1 VSKTSVIVSLLLAI
15 AGLGHAQTSS
25 ADESAHRSELQL
37 VGGTGWGE
45 ALIGSP
51 SPIGGAEAPF
61 RLNRV
66 VALNYLA
73 SDDAHFELIPR
84 YLNAM
89 RAQKV
94 DRQAVEMEVTIEAKL
109 PKLNRQATLRTL
121 RSTSPTGKITYET
134 LDAWGDAML
143 RREVIARYL
152 AVESQQGPREDIEI
166 APSHYRFRFLRRF
179 EDPGRSIH
187 VFQLT
192 PRQKLPGLFK
202 GELWLDGETGL
213 PVHESGQFVKSP
225 SMFIKR
231 IVFTRDY
238 EMRSGWSVPV
248 HIHSIIESRIA
259 GRAEL
264 DIRFIDAGACRPTEV
279 TVC

>member
-1 VSKTSVIVSLLLAI
+1 LAAPVHMEEPYFAQTGKGATGVSTTSVVVSLLLAV
-15 AGLGHAQTSS
+15 ARLGYA
-25 ADESAHRSELQL
+25 RP
-37 VGGTGWGE
+37 V
-45 ALIGSP
+45 
-51 SPIGGAEAPF
+51 
-61 RLNRV
+61 
-66 VALNYLA
+66 NYLA
-73 SDDAHFELIPR
+73 SDDAHSELIPR
-84 YLNAM
+84 YLKAM

-121 RSTSPTGKITYET
+121 RSTSPAGKITYET
-134 LDAWGDAML
+134 LDAWGDPML

-152 AVESQQGPREDIEI
+152 AVESQEGPKEDIEI
-166 APSHYRFRFLRRF
+166 APSHYRFRFLRTF
-179 EDPGRSIH
+179 EDAGRSIH

-192 PRQKLPGLFK
+192 PKQKLPRLFK
-202 GELWLDGETGL
+202 GELWLDSETGL
-213 PVHESGQFVKSP
+213 PIHESGQFVKSP

-248 HIHSIIESRIA
+248 HIRSTVESRIA

-264 DIRFIDAGACRPTEV
+264 DIRFIDAGTCRPTEV

>member
-1 VSKTSVIVSLLLAI
+1 VSKTSVVVSLLLAI
-15 AGLGHAQTSS
+15 AGPGHAQTSG
-25 ADESAHRSELQL
+25 ADEGAHKLELRL
-37 VGGTGWGE
+37 IGGAAWGE
-45 ALIGSP
+45 ALIDSP
-51 SPIGGAEAPF
+51 SPHGGAEVAS

-66 VALNYLA
+66 VAVNYLA
-73 SDDAHFELIPR
+73 SDDAHSELIPR

-152 AVESQQGPREDIEI
+152 AVESQEGPREDIEI
-166 APSHYRFRFLRRF
+166 APSHYRFRFIRTF
-179 EDPGRSIH
+179 EDAGRGIH

-192 PRQKLPGLFK
+192 PKQKLPGLFK
-202 GELWLDGETGL
+202 GELWLDDQTGL

-238 EMRSGWSVPV
+238 VMRSGWSVPI
-248 HIHSIIESRIA
+248 HIHSTVESRIA

-264 DIRFIDAGACRPTEV
+264 DIRFIDVGACRPTEV